1 MNKRDYE
8 KNIKTIKTYLKQVI
22 IKNIDKIEDDSYV
35 EHHVLNALKRIGY
48 YITDS
53 GSELEDKNNPFLVA
67 LYLYGYLTTYKLLLE
82 HNAPNFSLNS
92 DIKFENLLKSLVDLS
107 KSMYNNKYNEL
118 KWEE

>member
-1 MNKRDYE
+1 MTEREYKKNEDTIKNYLNKVIV
-8 KNIKTIKTYLKQVI
+8 KNI
-22 IKNIDKIEDDSYV
+22 NKIEDDSYV

-53 GSELEDKNNPFLVA
+53 GSELKDKNNPYLVA
-67 LYLYGYLTTYKLLLE
+67 LYLYGYLTTYNLLLE

-107 KSMYNNKYNEL
+107 KSMYNQKHDEL
-118 KWEE
+118 KWED